1 LWYSEEVKEDE
12 AGEEAEAQQLPSWLT
27 DNLNA
32 VRNMAGGEELREDE
46 IEGEDADEEEDEEG
60 EDNNNNSLEFNHNE
74 YMFDGMRRLVNNR
87 VGSGW
92 VEEAT
97 AEGLVFED
105 EDWAGGAKAAAGE
118 VDRRSVNS
126 NNEEVDED
134 DEEGFD
140 AYLQDYI
147 DMYTSEKGGV
157 RGDKGMM
164 GESGNSGGRISCED
178 EVSVRTFEGLLIY

>member
-1 LWYSEEVKEDE
+1 
-12 AGEEAEAQQLPSWLT
+12 
-27 DNLNA
+27 
-32 VRNMAGGEELREDE
+32 MAGGDELQEGE
-46 IEGEDADEEEDEEG
+46 IEGEDADEEEGEEA
-60 EDNNNNSLEFNHNE
+60 DNNNNSLEFNHNE
-74 YMFDGMRRLVNNR
+74 YMFDGMRRLMNNR

-97 AEGLVFED
+97 AEGLVFEN
-105 EDWAGGAKAAAGE
+105 EDWAGGAKEAAGE

-147 DMYTSEKGGV
+147 DMYTSEKSGV
-157 RGDKGMM
+157 RGDKGMT
-164 GESGNSGGRISCED
+164 GESGMSGWKISYED
-178 EVSVRTFEGLLIY
+178 EVSVRFFEGFLIN